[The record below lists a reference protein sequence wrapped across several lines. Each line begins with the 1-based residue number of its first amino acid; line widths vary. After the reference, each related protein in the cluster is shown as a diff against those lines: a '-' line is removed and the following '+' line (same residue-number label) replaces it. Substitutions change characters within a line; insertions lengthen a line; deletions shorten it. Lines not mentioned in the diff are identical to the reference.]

1 MKLNDFINE
10 NFSKTEFFIQI
21 LLSHYKT
28 PLKAAKIEE
37 LCDYKRV
44 TVNSSLSR
52 LVNSKKIIKDD
63 YHGVSTYTISDPI
76 ELTDQQYD
84 ILSKANEQI
93 VSISPNGWRA
103 IVISMIDDGYY
114 INDLV
119 KLGWAE
125 ISAYKISKT
134 LLDANILKLDENNK
148 YILNITLDQNPLNE
162 YLCYQ
167 LKNSLMFNK
176 YKNNDPILNI
186 MQYYCDKTNHQEVES
201 AQRPETKLVYNLF
214 RWNNFDYFDLN
225 YSFWKIFSLGIYY
238 SNPDRPYYITDEA
251 KNVHGVYK
259 NSTIYNSY
267 PQKIINQDPITLNEY
282 SNLISKFPD
291 IIEYSNLCYSPAS
304 IIPVLKHFNQV
315 KGIGKCISTDGK
327 EYTAH
332 DFLPLFCDL
341 IEYAL
346 ANNLELQYYNSYT
359 KTNNY
364 IKSTELQEWKEFLVN
379 NINALSLQEEYE
391 VINGKLTGKPLF
403 TGATIENPI
412 PLTKMQYQEML
423 TNSIKRLK
431 NRADLLASSIIKGE
445 H

>member
-63 YHGVSTYTISDPI
+63 YHGVSTYIIIDPI
-76 ELTDQQYD
+76 ELTGQQYD
-84 ILSKANEQI
+84 ILAKANEQI

-103 IVISMIDDGYY
+103 IVISMINNGYY

-119 KLGWAE
+119 KLGWPE
-125 ISAYKISKT
+125 ISAYKISKA
-134 LLDANILKLDENNK
+134 LLDANILKLDENDK
-148 YILNITLDQNPLNE
+148 YILNIKSSQSSLNE
-162 YLCYQ
+162 YLSYQ
-167 LKNSLMFNK
+167 FKNSLMFNN
-176 YKNNDPILNI
+176 YNNNDPISNI
-186 MQYYCDKTNHQEVES
+186 MHYYCDKSNQLEVES
-201 AQRPETKLVYNLF
+201 NQRVETKLVYNLF
-214 RWNNFDYFDLN
+214 SWDKYDYFDLT
-225 YSFWKIFSLGIYY
+225 YSFWTMFSLGIYY
-238 SNPDRPYYITDEA
+238 SNPSSPYYITEES

-259 NSTIYNSY
+259 NSTFYESY

-282 SNLISKFPD
+282 SNLISKFPN

-332 DFLPLFCDL
+332 DFLSLFCDL

-346 ANNLELQYYNSYT
+346 ANNLELQYYNSY
-359 KTNNY
+359 

-379 NINALSLQEEYE
+379 NINNLALQEEYE
-391 VINGKLTGKPLF
+391 IIDGKLAGKPLF
-403 TGATIENPI
+403 TGASLENPI

-423 TNSIKRLK
+423 CNSINRLK
-431 NRADLLASSIIKGE
+431 NRANLLASSVTKGE
-445 H
+445 Q